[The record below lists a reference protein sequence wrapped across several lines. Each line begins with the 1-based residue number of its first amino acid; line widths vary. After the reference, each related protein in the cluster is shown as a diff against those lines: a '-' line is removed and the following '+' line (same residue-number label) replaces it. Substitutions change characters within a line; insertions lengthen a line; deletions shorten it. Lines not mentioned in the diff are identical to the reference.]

1 MGPAALAAKRAH
13 PKNDPVLRDTS
24 LVLDQ
29 LKAAAAAAP
38 RDREAL
44 EWTLTDGYAQ
54 ALALE
59 AERYRLEKRLAEVA
73 RGLRAG
79 DAAQKAKE
87 LSALAAR
94 LEGNTGDLQ
103 RLRNALAD
111 LRRHADRVQ

>member
-1 MGPAALAAKRAH
+1 MGPAALVAPPAR
-13 PKNDPVLRDTS
+13 PKNDAVLRDTS
-24 LVLDQ
+24 HVLDQ
-29 LKAAAAAAP
+29 LKAAATAP

-59 AERYRLEKRLAEVA
+59 AERYRLEKRLADVA
-73 RGLRAG
+73 RSLPAG

-94 LEGNTGDLQ
+94 LEGNTGDLK
-103 RLRNALAD
+103 RLRGALAD
-111 LRRHADRVQ
+111 LRGHADRVR